1 MSSPQ
6 TPWTLHLGLCDQG
19 LTILKDKEIEQAV
32 DPQVKH
38 SHRKKQAVLAPLLVG
53 TDTAA
58 AWHRHQGH
66 LNLGPFL
73 LHTVPGT

>member
-6 TPWTLHLGLCDQG
+6 APWTLHLGLCDQG

-38 SHRKKQAVLAPLLVG
+38 SHRKKRAVPAPLLVG
-53 TDTAA
+53 TGTAA
-58 AWHRHQGH
+58 ARHQHQGH
-66 LNLGPFL
+66 LDLGPFL